1 MDCGLIVSTMRYRYC
16 YRLKTWMISE
26 GGARNALQRRQSG
39 NRGLHEKQAGITV
52 DLLAQLKAVTLGWS
66 TGTSHQLQ

>member
-1 MDCGLIVSTMRYRYC
+1 
-16 YRLKTWMISE
+16 MISE

-66 TGTSHQLQ
+66 TGTRHQLQ